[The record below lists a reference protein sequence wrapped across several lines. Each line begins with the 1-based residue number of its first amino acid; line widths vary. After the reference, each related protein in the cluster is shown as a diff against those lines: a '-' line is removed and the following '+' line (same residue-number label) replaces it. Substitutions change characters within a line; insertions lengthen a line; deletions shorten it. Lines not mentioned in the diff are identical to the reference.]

1 MMYQRRASQPKTFVG
16 GFTSPTTLPVTP
28 TPNKIMID
36 RPLSTKRERL
46 RSDSPSR
53 KRAPDLRL
61 SKTNPKSGRITPQKS
76 LRERCPI
83 MGAWNTPSY
92 TPSRIRISR
101 LTVLSE
107 TLKNLDSPAQL
118 VTFKFPQPNTRLSN
132 DFMGC
137 ETTYLERNFEIERRL
152 GQGSFGEVVRVVS
165 KEDGKKYAVKRSLTV
180 YRSSADRTKKTHE
193 VQRHE
198 LLPPHPNLV
207 AFIKAWEEKGRLYIQ
222 TELCEKSLEDV
233 ALEQH
238 EIPERRVWHYLID
251 AVQHLHAHDLLHVD
265 IKPANIFITAD
276 GVCKL
281 GDFGLVFDL
290 NKDDPKDIMEGDN
303 KYLAQEVLNDMPTKA
318 SDIFSLGMTILE
330 LATDLDLPKN
340 GVFWAELRARIID
353 DKYIE
358 QLSKSMNRILAW
370 MIHPDPKLRPTA
382 TELLHDPDIKK
393 HSLKR
398 QQDLMRHL

>member
-1 MMYQRRASQPKTFVG
+1 MMYQRRPSQPKTFVG
-16 GFTSPTTLPVTP
+16 GFTSPTPLPVTP
-28 TPNKIMID
+28 TPNKIIID

-53 KRAPDLRL
+53 SRCPPVPRL

-83 MGAWNTPSY
+83 LSAWDTPPY
-92 TPSRIRISR
+92 TPSRIRTPR
-101 LTVLSE
+101 LTALSE

-118 VTFKFPQPNTRLSN
+118 VTFKSPKPNTRLSN

-180 YRSSADRTKKTHE
+180 YRSSSDRTKKIRE

-222 TELCEKSLEDV
+222 TELCERSLEDV

-238 EIPERRVWHYLID
+238 EIPERR

-290 NKDDPKDIMEGDN
+290 NKDDPNDVTEGDN
-303 KYLAQEVLNDMPTKA
+303 KYLAQEVLNDKPTKA

-330 LATDLDLPKN
+330 LATDLELPKN
-340 GVFWAELRARIID
+340 GVFWEELRALIID
-353 DKYIE
+353 DKYTKH
-358 QLSKSMNRILAW
+358 LTKGMNRILAW
-370 MIHPDPKLRPTA
+370 MIHPDPKLRPSA

-398 QQDLMRHL
+398 QQDLMRYL